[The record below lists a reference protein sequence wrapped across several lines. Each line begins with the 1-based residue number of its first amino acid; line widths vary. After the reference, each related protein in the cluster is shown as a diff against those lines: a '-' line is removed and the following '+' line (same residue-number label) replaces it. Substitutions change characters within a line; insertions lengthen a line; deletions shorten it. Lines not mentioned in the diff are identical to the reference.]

1 MSKYELYYQISLAQY
16 QEQHRRS
23 AGFDAR
29 AMTMIAVAATLAGI
43 GAVILKDFSGQSTLS
58 AWTIAVTGLVAITF
72 VGAAT
77 SAISGLRPSSGASA
91 PIRRPW
97 QDTSIHRS
105 TEYAGGRSAASVVSV
120 RGDELPVEGDAQTGT
135 GRNRHRAVGVDEDA
149 LPGGPPAQR

>member
-77 SAISGLRPSSGASA
+77 SAISGLRPRQWSVSPDPKTLAGHLHS
-91 PIRRPW
+91 PEYGIRRRPK
-97 QDTSIHRS
+97 R
-105 TEYAGGRSAASVVSV
+105 RVS
-120 RGDELPVEGDAQTGT
+120 RIGA
-135 GRNRHRAVGVDEDA
+135 RR
-149 LPGGPPAQR
+149 